1 MGEEDGDN
9 KDEQQ
14 KEEEEAFKKQCKTS
28 AKKVGKKS
36 SPNKSAE
43 KERIGLGSEETGED
57 KEREPTV
64 EAKDKTD
71 ETGEKGEEDEESP
84 KPGGM
89 LLFGTLFKYMDKDK
103 EDGVEKN
110 TEQNTSESK
119 MGELSRNDDKEES
132 VSMEEEDR
140 SKAGEV
146 DEPDLTT
153 PPPPQDE
160 MDTASVPPS
169 I

>member
-1 MGEEDGDN
+1 MEEDVGEKGAN
-9 KDEQQ
+9 S
-14 KEEEEAFKKQCKTS
+14 EA
-28 AKKVGKKS
+28 
-36 SPNKSAE
+36 
-43 KERIGLGSEETGED
+43 R
-57 KEREPTV
+57 
-64 EAKDKTD
+64 DKTD
-71 ETGEKGEEDEESP
+71 EGEKGEGEDEESP

-119 MGELSRNDDKEES
+119 MGEVSSNDDKEKS
-132 VSMEEEDR
+132 VSMDEEDR

-160 MDTASVPPS
+160 MDTAS
-169 I
+169 